1 MTTTAEHTEALD
13 LAARW
18 IDALTAKDFD
28 RIGELLD
35 PDARLRGLVPGNVR
49 DESGRDASVN
59 RLRVWY
65 GDVDRLEV
73 LQSELEEFEGIVRFR
88 NRVRG
93 VDPDLGWTTFEQAG
107 FVRTADGLIT
117 SIDLVCSGDRPIP
130 PPD

>member
-1 MTTTAEHTEALD
+1 MTTAEHTEALD

-18 IDALTAKDFD
+18 IDALPAKDFD

-35 PDARLRGLVPGNVR
+35 PDARLRGLVPGTVR
-49 DESGRDASVN
+49 KDAGRDATVE
-59 RLRVWY
+59 RLRFWF

-73 LQSELEEFEGIVRFR
+73 LLSELEEFEGLVRFR
-88 NRVRG
+88 CRMRG

-107 FVRTADGLIT
+107 FVRTAGGRIT